1 MCKFKYSANMIILG
15 WSPDNAAT
23 KRLFASCLAFFSIA
37 GRLHHYRRVCFWISH
52 TKHSKFKFNDFS
64 PISASSDSYPL
75 IKINKS
81 DSKCAWNEKKSYLI
95 KNLASFKRCFSCSHQ
110 LTWRCRRTLPEK
122 LQRWSGGKKV
132 MKEEKLIYLR
142 IAEILSSEFH
152 SALYFA

>member
-1 MCKFKYSANMIILG
+1 M
-15 WSPDNAAT
+15 W
-23 KRLFASCLAFFSIA
+23 LFLDEAPIMQQQSDCLRSVWLFSIA
-37 GRLHHYRRVCFWISH
+37 GRLHHYRRVLEFCTQS
-52 TKHSKFKFNDFS
+52 TRKFKFNDFS

-81 DSKCAWNEKKSYLI
+81 ELKYAWNGEKSYLI
-95 KNLASFKRCFSCSHQ
+95 KNLSSFKRFVSCSHQ

-122 LQRWSGGKKV
+122 LQQWSGMKKV

-142 IAEILSSEFH
+142 IAEILSSKFH